1 MKKFTTNQW
10 LLLGGA
16 IGIVYI
22 LYKKRKNKGSDLIEE
37 ALDVVSNGGAG
48 GGTRPMEGY
57 ETGGIKPMPG
67 YETGGVKPMP
77 SNPSTTVTQGTGI
90 IPDKMLRCRQLIN
103 DWNVIESKT
112 TWENKDA
119 MLKARA
125 SFLGACDTN

>member
-57 ETGGIKPMPG
+57 ETGGIKPMP
-67 YETGGVKPMP
+67 

>member
-57 ETGGIKPMPG
+57 ETGGIKPMP
-67 YETGGVKPMP
+67 
-77 SNPSTTVTQGTGI
+77 SNPTTTVTQGTGI
-90 IPDKMLRCRQLIN
+90 VPDKMLRCRQLIN

>member
-57 ETGGIKPMPG
+57 ETGGIKPMP
-67 YETGGVKPMP
+67 
-77 SNPSTTVTQGTGI
+77 SNPTTTVTQGTGI

>member
-1 MKKFTTNQW
+1 MKKLTTNQW

-22 LYKKRKNKGSDLIEE
+22 LYKKRENKGSDLIEE

-57 ETGGIKPMPG
+57 ETGGI
-67 YETGGVKPMP
+67 KPMP

-112 TWENKDA
+112 TWKNKDA

>member
-1 MKKFTTNQW
+1 MKKFITNQW

-57 ETGGIKPMPG
+57 ETGGIKPMP
-67 YETGGVKPMP
+67 

-90 IPDKMLRCRQLIN
+90 VPDKMLRCRQLIN

>member
-10 LLLGGA
+10 LLLGGV

-22 LYKKRKNKGSDLIEE
+22 LYKKRENKGSDLIEE

-57 ETGGIKPMPG
+57 ETGGI
-67 YETGGVKPMP
+67 KPMP

-112 TWENKDA
+112 TWKNKDA